1 MKRRNKERLK
11 DVIIDH
17 IYNRC
22 YNDVIRI
29 LEGEIGN
36 VALADSATS
45 EDDLFLRKIYDNL
58 IRPSVSVRMFHDI
71 RNATKC
77 RITVGEIIESSFQE
91 ELHALGYSKGKELNG
106 HVFEAL
112 NYLVNRS
119 FLAGNLNVTSEYALT
134 PKGLNHYSSGRSFED
149 LYIKEKKS
157 RIALMVSIVSILI
170 ALGAIALNLINTTP
184 AIL

>member
-1 MKRRNKERLK
+1 MKRINKERLK
-11 DVIIDH
+11 DIIIDH

-22 YNDVIRI
+22 YNDVVKII
-29 LEGEIGN
+29 EAEIGD
-36 VALADSATS
+36 APLAESATS
-45 EDDLFLRKIYDNL
+45 EDDLFLRKIHDNL

-77 RITVGEIIESSFQE
+77 RITVGELIESSFAEQLQE
-91 ELHALGYSKGKELNG
+91 LGYKKGKELNDQ
-106 HVFEAL
+106 VFDAL

-119 FLAGNLNVTSEYALT
+119 FLVRNLPVISEYALT

-149 LYIKEKKS
+149 LYLKEKKS
-157 RIALMVSIVSILI
+157 RIALVVSIVSILI
-170 ALGAIALNLINTTP
+170 ALGAIALNIINTSP